1 MRKERKKQK
10 NKRKLKRDSKSRKR
24 EDPMKYRQTVIRR
37 CGEAFESLCFW
48 FGVSGSRFI
57 AENDQE
63 SVFGGRFS
71 ESLCG

>member
-1 MRKERKKQK
+1 
-10 NKRKLKRDSKSRKR
+10 
-24 EDPMKYRQTVIRR
+24 MKYRQTVIRR